1 VSGGGGKDDDLFDF
15 GGGGCTI
22 SKTPSAGMD
31 PIWLF
36 LLLAPGLGVLRRR
49 LATTGTSATKSA

>member
-1 VSGGGGKDDDLFDF
+1 
-15 GGGGCTI
+15 
-22 SKTPSAGMD
+22 MD

-49 LATTGTSATKSA
+49 LATTGTSATKST